1 MAVVFFVSTRP
12 LRTALTVLVVCLLS
26 AFVVRTYVQAYDP
39 VYGWTK
45 LIFFGQDFAAHTLPR
60 LQNVKHYTETSE
72 GGHGGYDG
80 QFYAQM
86 AIDPS
91 LRDPT
96 FLQSLDMPAYRAR
109 RIGLPAAAFVLG
121 GGKPRR
127 VLQAY
132 ALGNLLFWFVLLG
145 ALCRLLRPRTLPA
158 LLCLAG
164 ACLCSG
170 TIASMERSLIDL
182 PAAALLFAG
191 LALGSLGGYG
201 LLAAAALTRETS
213 VLGAA
218 GFWDGRLPWREGGS
232 WRRLFAAATAAV
244 VPLGLWLLY
253 VNHHLGHD
261 TTAGIG
267 NFALPLQAWGERL
280 VEQIH
285 RLSAQKDGP
294 FWSNLF
300 TGDWIYTHYPTYE
313 LTTLLAVFFQGLFLA
328 LRPDWRSPFW
338 RVGACYVFLGTVLG
352 PSVWDDTTAAARVL
366 LPLTVCFYLQLAR
379 QRGWWFWVFFVLG
392 SLSVPYAVYTFG
404 GGS

>member
-1 MAVVFFVSTRP
+1 MA
-12 LRTALTVLVVCLLS
+12 VLVVCLLS
-26 AFVVRTYVQAYDP
+26 AFVVHAYAQAYDP

-45 LIFFGQDFAAHTLPR
+45 IIFFGQDFAARTLPR

-91 LRDPT
+91 LRDPAMPA
-96 FLQSLDMPAYRAR
+96 SLDMPAYRAR
-109 RIGLPAAAFVLG
+109 RIGLPAASFVLG

-127 VLQAY
+127 IVQVY
-132 ALGNLLFWFVLLG
+132 ALANGLFWFVLLW
-145 ALCRLLRPRTLPA
+145 ALCRLLRPRTLHA

-170 TIASMERSLIDL
+170 TIASMQRSLVDL

-213 VLGAA
+213 VLAAA
-218 GFWDGRLPWREGGS
+218 GFWDGRLPWRGGGS
-232 WRRLFAAATAAV
+232 WRRLFAAAAMAV

-253 VNHHLGHD
+253 VNRVLGHD
-261 TTAGIG
+261 TTAGVG
-267 NFALPLQAWGERL
+267 NFALPAQAWGERL
-280 VEQIH
+280 VEQVH
-285 RLSAQKDGP
+285 RLAAKGDGV
-294 FWSNLF
+294 FWHNVLR
-300 TGDWIYTHYPTYE
+300 GDWFYTDYATYE
-313 LTTLLAVFFQGLFLA
+313 LTTLLAVFFQALFLA

-338 RVGACYVFLGTVLG
+338 RVGVCYALLGMVLG
-352 PSVWDDTTAAARVL
+352 PSVWDDTTAAMRVL
-366 LPLTVCFYLQLAR
+366 LPMTVCFYLQLAR
-379 QRGWWFWVFFVLG
+379 ERGWWFWTFFVLG
-392 SLSVPYAVYTFG
+392 SLSVPYAVYVFG
-404 GGS
+404 GGT